1 MKRTFI
7 TYLSLVILAPLFL
20 LSCNQ
25 NKIKQLEAEN
35 QELRQE
41 KTVQDSLLTDF
52 METFNAFETN
62 LAEIRERESLVSV
75 NANNPEFRTEG
86 KERVIEDM
94 SLINDLLDRNR
105 AIIDSLEQKVAA
117 NEGSLGEFRRMVTR
131 LKQQLAEKDGEVAT
145 LKDQLVAM
153 NFEVESLN
161 RRVDTL
167 DRSNRNL
174 ARLSET
180 QSQELAMQEEQ
191 LRIQEELMAR
201 QQREMQTAYFV
212 TGSARDLKEKN
223 VLTREGGF
231 IGIGGVKKLKDDF
244 AQDPFT
250 QIDITEIRTIPID
263 TKKAQIITQ
272 HPSDSYV
279 LNEDDKRI
287 QTLEITDPERFWSSS
302 KYLVVVLN

>member
-1 MKRTFI
+1 MKTNLIRFFT
-7 TYLSLVILAPLFL
+7 LALLAPLFL

-25 NKIKQLEAEN
+25 NKIKQLESEN
-35 QELRQE
+35 QRLRDE
-41 KTVQDSLLTDF
+41 KVVQDSLLTDF

-62 LAEIRERESLVSV
+62 LAQIRERESLVAM
-75 NANNPEFRTEG
+75 NADNPEFRTEG

-94 SLINDLLDRNR
+94 TLINELLEQNR
-105 AIIDSLEQKVAA
+105 LIIDSLEQKVAA
-117 NEGSLGEFRRMVTR
+117 SDGRLGEFRRMVTR
-131 LKQQLAEKDGEVAT
+131 LKQQLAEKDAEVVT

-167 DRSNRNL
+167 GRMNNNL
-174 ARLSET
+174 ARLSDT

-201 QQREMQTAYFV
+201 QQAEMQTAFFV
-212 TGSARDLKEKN
+212 TGSMRDLKEKN

-231 IGIGGVKKLKDDF
+231 IGIGGSKKLLDDF
-244 AQDPFT
+244 SQEPFT

-263 TKKAQIITQ
+263 TKKAEIVTQ

-279 LNEDDKRI
+279 LNETDKRI
-287 QTLEITDPERFWSSS
+287 QSLEITDPERFWSSS